1 MISALANVFTKQ
13 QKRAEN
19 YFQKSQ
25 RSFHKSTN
33 LVHAKQTQIK
43 ISVIAI
49 TSSWKHHNIVSI

>member
-1 MISALANVFTKQ
+1 MINELANVFKKQ

-33 LVHAKQTQIK
+33 QVHAKQTQIK

-49 TSSWKHHNIVSI
+49 T